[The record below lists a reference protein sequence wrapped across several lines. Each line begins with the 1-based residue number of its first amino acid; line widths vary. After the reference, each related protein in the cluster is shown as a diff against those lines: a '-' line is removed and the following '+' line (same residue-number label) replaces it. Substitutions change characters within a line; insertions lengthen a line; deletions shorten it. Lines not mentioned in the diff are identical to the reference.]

1 MRQAVFAR
9 EWHYAK
15 TPQST
20 STRRFITLFARCLH
34 QPKLCGY
41 FGLFGH
47 SKTQQ
52 PRTEPKAHDVNAG
65 CIESA
70 VTTLSIT
77 SDHQRRPRRQ
87 IPKHD
92 GSTTT
97 TTRNDMTT
105 PTETNR
111 LPLPLSPTQRQTAT
125 VKTTNDK
132 TPNERT
138 NERTAKRQTN
148 KQTNER
154 TNDGRSVDETAAFVV
169 ANCRRSYSAVFIR
182 AHNACARTVSLNGI
196 TPFQSVTTSAHRPC
210 RGRRRHFPIRDTT
223 AVDSYMWVYTC
234 WGSAVQFRYVYERQL
249 TLFEG
254 FERF

>member
-111 LPLPLSPTQRQTAT
+111 LPLPLSPTQRQTLT

-138 NERTAKRQTN
+138 NERTAKRSD
-148 KQTNER
+148 KR
-154 TNDGRSVDETAAFVV
+154 TNGSRSV
-169 ANCRRSYSAVFIR
+169 
-182 AHNACARTVSLNGI
+182 
-196 TPFQSVTTSAHRPC
+196 
-210 RGRRRHFPIRDTT
+210 GRRNGGVRRRKLPPFLFRGIHSCTQCLRKNCIAEWDYAVSVRHHHRALSVSRTEEAFPNTRHYSRGFLYMGICVLGFSGVVQMCLRTT
-223 AVDSYMWVYTC
+223 INAV
-234 WGSAVQFRYVYERQL
+234 
-249 TLFEG
+249 
-254 FERF
+254 